1 MERQRMITAMGTFL
15 YVLLASRMF
24 VNLGADILQRELHEN
39 STQGPL
45 KRKRDDDNELFAFFA
60 VVGANGFKRSP
71 RFWVDA
77 RSNHWIRRVVDGM
90 LLQDNQ
96 FDKAF
101 RMNRNSFETL
111 HGFLGMY
118 LLQLQLIYL

>member
-1 MERQRMITAMGTFL
+1 MITAMGTFFH
-15 YVLLASRMF
+15 VLLASRMF
-24 VNLGADILQRELHEN
+24 ISLGAGILQQELHKN
-39 STQGPL
+39 STQGRL
-45 KRKRDDDNELFAFFA
+45 KRKRDDDELLAFFA
-60 VVGANGFKRSP
+60 VVGANGFKRSL

-118 LLQLQLIYL
+118 FLQLQLIYL